1 MKRIFFTFASLL
13 GLLAGCASPT
23 PSLRPTPYPPEYL
36 PTVIALTSQAELVSA
51 SETAL
56 ALTPILQPTLT
67 PEPTLTLTPGPTFTP
82 TAIPGH
88 SLGAIRFIA
97 PGPMSKV
104 VSPISLRA
112 NVISGSSQKIQ
123 IDLYGE
129 DGRLLA
135 RELRNLLTTRDGAFV
150 SIRIPFE
157 IRAVAELGR
166 ITISTLD
173 AEGRLQALNSVR
185 VLLLSEGT
193 SEITTP
199 GNPSES
205 VGIFSPAPRDEVSGG
220 VLTLRGDIWPYNL
233 NPIILELIDPTGKS
247 LGLRIITVNTINPQ
261 LFETTIPYRV
271 TEPTA
276 ARLIIRQDDDRMPG
290 LFYAFSRE
298 ILLNP

>member
-1 MKRIFFTFASLL
+1 MKRYWITFASLL

-23 PSLRPTPYPPEYL
+23 PSLIPTPYPPEYL
-36 PTVIALTSQAELVSA
+36 PTVIALTAQADFASA

-56 ALTPILQPTLT
+56 ALTPVEFPTDT
-67 PEPTLTLTPGPTFTP
+67 PEPTLTLTPQATFTS

-112 NVISGSSQKIQ
+112 NVISGSSQKVQ

-135 RELRNLLTTRDGAFV
+135 RELRNVLTTREGAFV
-150 SIRIPFE
+150 SVRIPFE

-199 GNPSES
+199 GNPSEP
-205 VGIFSPAPRDEVSGG
+205 VGLFSPTTRDVVSGG
-220 VLTLRGDIWPYNL
+220 VLNLRGDIWPFNL
-233 NPIILELIDPTGKS
+233 NPVILELIDPDGKS

-271 TEPTA
+271 SEPTA
-276 ARLIIRQDDDRMPG
+276 ARLIIRQDDDRMTG

>member
-1 MKRIFFTFASLL
+1 MKRHWIIFASFL
-13 GLLAGCASPT
+13 GLVTGCAAPT
-23 PSLRPTPYPPEYL
+23 PSLLPTPYPPEYL

-67 PEPTLTLTPGPTFTP
+67 PEPTLTLTPGPTLTP

-88 SLGAIRFIA
+88 DLGAIRFLA

-135 RELRNLLTTRDGAFV
+135 RELRNLLTTREGAFV
-150 SIRIPFE
+150 SMRIPFE

-185 VLLLSEGT
+185 VLLLSEGVN
-193 SEITTP
+193 EITTP
-199 GNPSES
+199 GNPAEP
-205 VGIFSPAPRDEVSGG
+205 VGIFSPTPREVVSGG
-220 VLTLRGDIWPYNL
+220 VLRLRGDIWPYNL
-233 NPIILELIDPTGKS
+233 NPVVLELVDPQGKS
-247 LGLRIITVNTINPQ
+247 LGLRIITVDTISPQ
-261 LFETTIPYRV
+261 LFETTIPYRI

-276 ARLIIRQDDDRMPG
+276 ARLILRQDDDRIPG

>member
-1 MKRIFFTFASLL
+1 MKRYWITFASLL

-23 PSLRPTPYPPEYL
+23 PSLIPTPYPPEYL
-36 PTVIALTSQAELVSA
+36 PTVIALTAQADFASA
-51 SETAL
+51 SETAI
-56 ALTPILQPTLT
+56 ALTPVEFPTDT
-67 PEPTLTLTPGPTFTP
+67 PEPTLTLTPQATFTS

-112 NVISGSSQKIQ
+112 NVISGSSQKVQ

-135 RELRNLLTTRDGAFV
+135 RELRNVLTTREGAFV
-150 SIRIPFE
+150 SVRIPFE

-199 GNPSES
+199 GNPSEP
-205 VGIFSPAPRDEVSGG
+205 VGLFSPTTRDVVSGG
-220 VLTLRGDIWPYNL
+220 VLNLRGDIWPFNL
-233 NPIILELIDPTGKS
+233 NPVILELIDPDGKS

-271 TEPTA
+271 SEPTA
-276 ARLIIRQDDDRMPG
+276 ARLIIRQDDDRMTG